1 MLVATDIHYVLPLS
15 VPTALIV
22 LALAIA
28 LVGWVWSHRLKSPVK
43 PSARAGLTALQALAG
58 VATMLAA
65 AQVAQRWL
73 LLTTNW
79 SIWPLAVLGA
89 LAVEAV
95 LVLYRLERGTVSPRT
110 GKALT
115 ALRVAAVL
123 LVAAMLAQPVR
134 ALDQSQEIQRV
145 VAVLVDESASM
156 RIHDT
161 QLTGSEKVRLAESL
175 WQGPQRPYRLEASA
189 AALSDLQVRL
199 RAQADAL
206 GVLREAKIDL
216 RQQQMAAGQDKLH
229 KELAEESASL
239 DQELADVDAPLHNN
253 AAMVD
258 AIRMALLDVKTR
270 LGAKVAPAL
279 QRAVGLTDAKNI
291 DSLGANHPALLAAL
305 HQAAGELAEIAPR
318 LEECAGGLDESFY
331 NSLPP
336 AEKAAVDAAAGR
348 TRIEHVRQALLSAPP
363 PKDAKDKP
371 LSVLDQ
377 LQAKYLLKLYT
388 FDSTVSQ
395 MSPHTWAKRG
405 EARAA
410 AATTSP
416 ASQPATQPAAEPA
429 PTAPKDAAPAAD
441 DPSEG
446 TDIAGAMRKVLS
458 DLGGEKLAGV
468 VIVSDGRHNGKNSI
482 DSAMR
487 QVSLQQAPVC
497 SIVAGSSRPP
507 MDAAIVALEAPETV
521 YAHDKMLINAQVKL
535 DGLAGRTAHVQLWD
549 GPTMTDSQTIQIP
562 SDSFRTFV
570 SLSDTPEAAGV
581 HSYRVQVNHFDGEAF
596 DDNNTYPLTL
606 SVTEDRARL
615 LMIEERPRW
624 EFRYLK
630 NLFAGRDNSVR
641 LQYVLLAA
649 DQIEGIPAAAPVA
662 ASASRPP
669 DQVEAYALPANEA
682 EWMKFDVIILGDV
695 PPRRFTA
702 EQLGFLRKFV
712 VDRGGTLVVIA
723 GPDFMPLSY
732 AGTALA
738 ELLPVRLSGGDKSD
752 QASLEPSFR
761 IALTEEG
768 SQHVIMRQA
777 MDRDANNQ
785 MWTLLPELYW
795 RCPILGVK
803 PGSSVLAYAMPPSPP
818 AYMQGQA
825 PAGAEIAASTATSTS
840 TSAPS
845 SLQAEETMRMRDEF
859 QKTHA
864 LVVANRVAMG
874 QVLFMGFDSTWRMR
888 YRTGDTYHHKFWG
901 QVLRW
906 ATAAKLP
913 GGTSLVKVG
922 TDRAR
927 YSPHAKIVARAKI
940 QKQDFSP
947 LVANDVAVKVFS
959 GKQLVLRK
967 NLAYTADSPGLY
979 WAELGELPSG
989 TYRLELSAPSAKP
1002 MLDQDK
1008 VETVATEF
1016 SVDPSTPAEQVE
1028 LSADRA
1034 LLGQIASSTGG
1045 IVAELYEAP
1054 RVLGA
1059 LGPGTL
1065 ATHEVRQYTLWDCWW
1080 FLTLII
1086 SLVTAEWLLRKKVG
1100 LA

>member
-1 MLVATDIHYVLPLS
+1 MLIATDAHYVLPLS
-15 VPTALIV
+15 VPTALI
-22 LALAIA
+22 ALAFALA
-28 LVGWVWSHRLKSPVK
+28 LVGWVWSHRLKGPVK

-58 VATMLAA
+58 VATLLAA

-73 LLTTNW
+73 MLTTNW
-79 SIWPLAVLGA
+79 SIWPLAVAGA
-89 LAVEAV
+89 VGVEAV
-95 LVLYRLERGTVSPRT
+95 LVLYRLERRTVSPRL

-123 LVAAMLAQPVR
+123 LVAAMLTQPVR

-145 VAVLVDESASM
+145 VAVLVDQSASM

-189 AALSDLQVRL
+189 AALSDLQARL
-199 RAQADAL
+199 RTEADAL
-206 GVLREAKIDL
+206 GVLSQAQVDL
-216 RQQQMAAGQDKLH
+216 RQRQMAAGQDKLH
-229 KELAEESASL
+229 KALTEAVGAL
-239 DQELADVDAPLHNN
+239 DQELAALDAPFHNN
-253 AAMVD
+253 AAMAD

-279 QRAVGLTDAKNI
+279 QRAVGLTDPKNI
-291 DSLGANHPALLAAL
+291 DQLGANHPVLLAAL
-305 HQAAGELAEIAPR
+305 NQAAGELSEIAPR
-318 LEECAGGLDESFY
+318 LEACAGGMDESFY
-331 NSLPP
+331 SSLPP
-336 AEKAAVDAAAGR
+336 AQKAAVDSAAGR
-348 TRIEHVRQALLSAPP
+348 TRIEQARQALLMVPP
-363 PKDAKDKP
+363 PKDPKDKP
-371 LSVLDQ
+371 LGILDQ

-388 FDSTVSQ
+388 FDTAVSQ
-395 MSPHTWAKRG
+395 VGLRPWAKTG
-405 EARAA
+405 QAI
-410 AATTSP
+410 ATTA
-416 ASQPATQPAAEPA
+416 ASSPATQPAPQA
-429 PTAPKDAAPAAD
+429 TAPEAD
-441 DPSEG
+441 DPSQG
-446 TDIAGAMRKVLS
+446 TDLAGAMQKVLS

-468 VIVSDGRHNGKNSI
+468 VIVGDGRHNGKNSV

-487 QVSLQQAPVC
+487 QLSLQQAPIC

-535 DGLAGRTAHVQLWD
+535 DGLIGRTAHVQLWD
-549 GPTMTDSQTIQIP
+549 GPTLKDSQTVPIP
-562 SDSFRTFV
+562 SDSYRTYV

-581 HSYRVQVNHFDGEAF
+581 HSYHVQVNHFEGEAF
-596 DDNNTYPLTL
+596 EANNSYPLTL

-630 NLFAGRDNSVR
+630 NLFASRDNSVR

-682 EWMKFDVIILGDV
+682 EWMKFDMIILGDV
-695 PPRRFTA
+695 SPRRFTA

-712 VDRGGTLVVIA
+712 ADRGGTLVVIA
-723 GPDFMPLSY
+723 GPDYMPLSY
-732 AGTALA
+732 ADTALS
-738 ELLPVRLSGGDKSD
+738 ELLPVRLNGGDKSAD
-752 QASLEPSFR
+752 TGPEASFR

-777 MDRDANNQ
+777 MDREANSQ
-785 MWTLLPELYW
+785 MWTLLPEMYW

-803 PGSSVLAYAMPPSPP
+803 PGSSVLAYALPPSPP
-818 AYMQGQA
+818 AYMLGGGMGV
-825 PAGAEIAASTATSTS
+825 PPMSTTGVSPVPSTS

-864 LVVANRVAMG
+864 LVVAHRMAMG

-888 YRTGDTYHHKFWG
+888 YRVGDTYHHKFWG

-913 GGTSLVKVG
+913 GGTNLVKVG

-940 QKQDFSP
+940 QHPDFSP

-967 NLAYTADSPGLY
+967 NLAYTADSPGMY

-1002 MLDQDK
+1002 MLDQEK
-1008 VETVATEF
+1008 VEGVATEF
-1016 SVDPSTPAEQVE
+1016 SVDPSTPIEQVE
-1028 LSADRA
+1028 LSADRG
-1034 LLGQIASSTGG
+1034 LLGQIAASSGG
-1045 IVAELYEAP
+1045 VVAELYEAP

-1065 ATHEVRQYTLWDCWW
+1065 VTHEVRQYTLWDCWW
-1080 FLTLII
+1080 FLTIII

>member
-1 MLVATDIHYVLPLS
+1 MLIATEAHYVLPLS
-15 VPTALIV
+15 VPTALIALAFA
-22 LALAIA
+22 LALA
-28 LVGWVWSHRLKSPVK
+28 GWVWSHRLASPVK

-58 VATMLAA
+58 VATLLAA

-73 LLTTNW
+73 MLTTNW
-79 SIWPLAVLGA
+79 SIWPLAITAAIG
-89 LAVEAV
+89 VEAV
-95 LVLYRLERGTVSPRT
+95 LILYRLERRTVSPRI

-115 ALRVAAVL
+115 TLRVAAVL
-123 LVAAMLAQPVR
+123 LVAAMLTQPVR
-134 ALDQSQEIQRV
+134 AVDQSQEIQRV
-145 VAVLVDESASM
+145 VAVLVDQSASM

-161 QLTGSEKVRLAESL
+161 QLSGSEKVRLAESL

-206 GVLREAKIDL
+206 GVLSQAQVDL
-216 RQQQMAAGQDKLH
+216 RQRQMAAGQEKLH
-229 KELAEESASL
+229 KALAEESAAL
-239 DQELADVDAPLHNN
+239 DQELAAIDAPLHNN
-253 AAMVD
+253 AAMAD

-291 DSLGANHPALLAAL
+291 DQLGANHPALLAAL
-305 HQAAGELAEIAPR
+305 HQAAGDLVELAPR
-318 LEECAGGLDESFY
+318 LEGCAGGMDESFY
-331 NSLPP
+331 ASLPP
-336 AEKAAVDAAAGR
+336 AQKAAVDTAAGR
-348 TRIEHVRQALLSAPP
+348 TRIEQARQALLAAPP
-363 PKDAKDKP
+363 PKDPKDKP
-371 LSVLDQ
+371 LGLLDQ
-377 LQAKYLLKLYT
+377 LKAKYLLKLYT
-388 FDSTVSQ
+388 FDTTVSQ
-395 MSPHTWAKRG
+395 VSLRPWSQTG
-405 EARAA
+405 QARATT
-410 AATTSP
+410 ATSSP
-416 ASQPATQPAAEPA
+416 ATEPAAKAPA
-429 PTAPKDAAPAAD
+429 PEAD
-441 DPSEG
+441 DPSQG
-446 TDIAGAMRKVLS
+446 TDLAAAMQKVLS

-468 VIVSDGRHNGKNSI
+468 VIVGDGRHNAKNSV

-487 QVSLQQAPVC
+487 QLSLQQAPIC

-535 DGLAGRTAHVQLWD
+535 DGLVGRIAHVQLWD
-549 GPTMTDSQTIQIP
+549 GPTLKDSQTVPIP
-562 SDSFRTFV
+562 SDSYRTYV

-581 HSYRVQVNHFDGEAF
+581 HSYRVQVNHFEGESF
-596 DDNNTYPLTL
+596 EGNNNYPLTL

-630 NLFAGRDNSVR
+630 NLFASRDNSVR

-649 DQIEGIPAAAPVA
+649 DQIEGIPPAAPVA

-695 PPRRFTA
+695 SPRRFTA

-712 VDRGGTLVVIA
+712 ADRGGTLVVIA
-723 GPDFMPLSY
+723 GPDYMPLSY
-732 AGTALA
+732 ADTALS
-738 ELLPVRLSGGDKSD
+738 ELLPVRLNGGDKSA
-752 QASLEPSFR
+752 QAGPEPSFR
-761 IALTEEG
+761 ISLTEEG

-777 MDRDANNQ
+777 MDREANSQ
-785 MWTLLPELYW
+785 MWTLLPEMYW

-818 AYMQGQA
+818 AYMLGQA
-825 PAGAEIAASTATSTS
+825 PAGTGVAASTS

-845 SLQAEETMRMRDEF
+845 SFQAEETMRMRDEF

-864 LVVANRVAMG
+864 LVVAHRVAMG

-888 YRTGDTYHHKFWG
+888 YRVGDTYHHKFWG

-913 GGTSLVKVG
+913 GGTNLIKVG

-927 YSPHAKIVARAKI
+927 YSPHAKIVARAKL
-940 QKQDFSP
+940 QRPDFSP

-967 NLAYTADSPGLY
+967 NLAYAADSPGLY

-1002 MLDQDK
+1002 ILDQEK

-1016 SVDPSTPAEQVE
+1016 SVDPSTPIEQVE
-1028 LSADRA
+1028 LSADRG
-1034 LLGQIASSTGG
+1034 LLGQIAASSGG
-1045 IVAELYEAP
+1045 VVAELYEAP

-1065 ATHEVRQYTLWDCWW
+1065 VTHEVRQYTLWDCWW
-1080 FLTLII
+1080 FLAIII

>member
-1 MLVATDIHYVLPLS
+1 MLVATEPHYVLPLS

-58 VATMLAA
+58 VATLLAA

-73 LLTTNW
+73 MLTTNG

-89 LAVEAV
+89 VGVEAV
-95 LVLYRLERGTVSPRT
+95 LVLYRLERGTISPRT

-134 ALDQSQEIQRV
+134 ALDLSQEIQRV
-145 VAVLVDESASM
+145 VAVLVDQSASM

-175 WQGPQRPYRLEASA
+175 WQGPQRPYHLEASA
-189 AALSDLQVRL
+189 AALGDLQVRL

-206 GVLREAKIDL
+206 SVLSEAKIDL
-216 RQQQMAAGQDKLH
+216 RQRQMAAGQDKLH
-229 KELAEESASL
+229 KDLAEESAAL
-239 DQELADVDAPLHNN
+239 DQELAAIDAPLRNN

-279 QRAVGLTDAKNI
+279 QRAVGLTDPKNV
-291 DSLGANHPALLAAL
+291 DALGANHPALLAAL
-305 HQAAGELAEIAPR
+305 HQAAGELVEIAPR
-318 LEECAGGLDESFY
+318 LEGCAGGLDESFY
-331 NSLPP
+331 SSLPA
-336 AEKAAVDAAAGR
+336 AEKAAVETAAGR
-348 TRIEHVRQALLSAPP
+348 TRIEQARQALLSAPP
-363 PKDAKDKP
+363 PKDPKDKP
-371 LSVLDQ
+371 LSMLDQ
-377 LQAKYLLKLYT
+377 LQSKYLLKLYT

-395 MSPHTWAKRG
+395 VSPRTWANRG
-405 EARAA
+405 VVRAA
-410 AATTSP
+410 TASTSP

-429 PTAPKDAAPAAD
+429 PTVPKEVAPAGD

-446 TDIAGAMRKVLS
+446 TDIAGAMQKVLS

-468 VIVSDGRHNGKNSI
+468 VIVSDGRHNSKNSI

-507 MDAAIVALEAPETV
+507 RDAAIVALEAPETV

-535 DGLAGRTAHVQLWD
+535 DGLAGLTAHVQLWD

-562 SDSFRTFV
+562 SDSYRTYV

-581 HSYRVQVNHFDGEAF
+581 HSYRVQVNHFEGEVF

-649 DQIEGIPAAAPVA
+649 DQIEGIPPAAPVA

-695 PPRRFTA
+695 SPRRFTA

-732 AGTALA
+732 ADTALG
-738 ELLPVRLSGGDKSD
+738 ELLPVRLGGGDKSD

-818 AYMQGQA
+818 AYMQGLA
-825 PAGAEIAASTATSTS
+825 PPGTGIATSTSAS

-845 SLQAEETMRMRDEF
+845 SLLAEETMRMRDEF
-859 QKTHA
+859 QRTHA

-967 NLAYTADSPGLY
+967 KLAYTADSPGLY
-979 WAELGELPSG
+979 EAELGELPSG

-1008 VETVATEF
+1008 IETVATEF
-1016 SVDPSTPAEQVE
+1016 SVDPSTPIEQVE
-1028 LSADRA
+1028 LSADRG
-1034 LLGQIASSTGG
+1034 LLGQIAASTGG

>member
-1 MLVATDIHYVLPLS
+1 MLIATEPHYVLPLS
-15 VPTALIV
+15 VPTALIA
-22 LALAIA
+22 LALVLA
-28 LVGWVWSHRLKSPVK
+28 LVGWVWLHRLAGPVK
-43 PSARAGLTALQALAG
+43 ASARAGLTALQSLAG
-58 VATMLAA
+58 VATLLAA

-73 LLTTNW
+73 MLTTNW
-79 SIWPLAVLGA
+79 PIWPLAIAGA
-89 LAVEAV
+89 VGVEAV
-95 LVLYRLERGTVSPRT
+95 LVLYRLERGTISPRT

-134 ALDQSQEIQRV
+134 ALDLSQEIQRV
-145 VAVLVDESASM
+145 VAVLVDQSASM
-156 RIHDT
+156 KIHDT

-175 WQGPQRPYRLEASA
+175 WKGPRRPYRLEASA

-199 RAQADAL
+199 RTQADAL
-206 GVLREAKIDL
+206 GVLSEAKVDL
-216 RQQQMAAGQDKLH
+216 RQRQMAAGQDKLH
-229 KELAEESASL
+229 KELAEESAAL
-239 DQELADVDAPLHNN
+239 DQELAAIDAPLRNN
-253 AAMVD
+253 AAIVD
-258 AIRMALLDVKTR
+258 SIRMALLDVKTR
-270 LGAKVAPAL
+270 LGVKVAPAL
-279 QRAVGLTDAKNI
+279 QRAMGLTDSKNI
-291 DSLGANHPALLAAL
+291 DQLGANHPALLAAL
-305 HQAAGELAEIAPR
+305 HQAAGELVEIAPR
-318 LEECAGGLDESFY
+318 LDGCAGGLDESFY
-331 NSLPP
+331 NSLSP
-336 AEKAAVDAAAGR
+336 AEKSAVDTAAGR
-348 TRIEHVRQALLSAPP
+348 TRIEQARQALLSAPP
-363 PKDAKDKP
+363 PKDPKDNP
-371 LSVLDQ
+371 LSMLDQ
-377 LQAKYLLKLYT
+377 LKAKYLLKLYT
-388 FDSTVSQ
+388 FDSAVSQ
-395 MSPHTWAKRG
+395 VSLRPWAKG
-405 EARAA
+405 SEAGATPAA
-410 AATTSP
+410 SSP
-416 ASQPATQPAAEPA
+416 ATEPAA
-429 PTAPKDAAPAAD
+429 KDAAPQAD
-441 DPSEG
+441 DPSQG
-446 TDIAGAMRKVLS
+446 TDMAGAMQKVLS

-482 DSAMR
+482 ESAMR
-487 QVSLQQAPVC
+487 QLSLQQAPVC

-507 MDAAIVALEAPETV
+507 RDAAIVALEAPEIV
-521 YAHDKMLINAQVKL
+521 YARDKMLINAQVKL
-535 DGLAGRTAHVQLWD
+535 DGLAGQTAHVQLWD
-549 GPTMTDSQTIQIP
+549 GPALKDSQTVPIP
-562 SDSFRTFV
+562 SDSFRTYV

-581 HSYRVQVNHFDGEAF
+581 HSYRVQVNHFEGEVF
-596 DDNNTYPLTL
+596 TDNNSYPLTL

-712 VDRGGTLVVIA
+712 TDRGGTLVVIA

-732 AGTALA
+732 AGTAMG
-738 ELLPVRLSGGDKSD
+738 ELLPVRLSGGDQAD
-752 QASLEPSFR
+752 QAGPEPSFR

-768 SQHVIMRQA
+768 SQHVILRQA

-795 RCPILGVK
+795 RCPVLGVK

-825 PAGAEIAASTATSTS
+825 PSGTGAAASTS

-845 SLQAEETMRMRDEF
+845 SFQAEETMRMRDEF

-864 LVVANRVAMG
+864 LIVTHRVAMG

-888 YRTGDTYHHKFWG
+888 YRVGDTYHHKFWG

-906 ATAAKLP
+906 ATASKLP
-913 GGTSLVKVG
+913 GGSNLVKVG

-927 YSPHAKIVARAKI
+927 YAPHAKIVARAKI
-940 QKQDFSP
+940 QHPDFSP
-947 LVANDVAVKVFS
+947 LVSNDVAVKVFS

-967 NLAYTADSPGLY
+967 NLAYSDDSPGLY

-1002 MLDQDK
+1002 ILDQEK
-1008 VETVATEF
+1008 IEKVATEF
-1016 SVDPSTPAEQVE
+1016 SVDPSTPVEQVE
-1028 LSADRA
+1028 LSADRG
-1034 LLGQIASSTGG
+1034 LLGQIAASSGG

-1065 ATHEVRQYTLWDCWW
+1065 VTHEVRQYTLWDSGW
-1080 FLTLII
+1080 FLTII
-1086 SLVTAEWLLRKKVG
+1086 ILLVTAEWLLRKKVG